1 MSTWTVKDSLR
12 KFADELNSPPAADEV
27 LIALIQ
33 AAEFNGGGLE
43 TALKGIAE
51 NLHVASKNML
61 EVDVERAKARD
72 TMRIMAVFIGA
83 TVVYLVF
90 FGGSGQLDFYRT
102 PARRDRD
109 AHRPQRIR
117 RPDDLGQGDHPG
129 APRTAHPHPEHQ
141 RRAGIMTVTWLTIL
155 PGLLFGIALGMIVLA
170 YAPQTVRTSDAL
182 ARLGEASVSTA
193 GPAMKLT
200 RWDRVGSWLAQHLPA
215 IKFLAPPT
223 KDLDLLEM
231 SVSYFYASK
240 AKAALFGFAAPLVL
254 PIFWQ
259 LVTGQPSAMLLAP
272 SPIFA
277 IVLWFSVDTNVKAR
291 AAKARQ
297 EVTRFMGVYLQTVA
311 VALLG
316 NTTPRHR
323 AQRDR

>member
-1 MSTWTVKDSLR
+1 
-12 KFADELNSPPAADEV
+12 
-27 LIALIQ
+27 
-33 AAEFNGGGLE
+33 
-43 TALKGIAE
+43 
-51 NLHVASKNML
+51 
-61 EVDVERAKARD
+61 
-72 TMRIMAVFIGA
+72 
-83 TVVYLVF
+83 
-90 FGGSGQLDFYRT
+90 
-102 PARRDRD
+102 
-109 AHRPQRIR
+109 
-117 RPDDLGQGDHPG
+117 
-129 APRTAHPHPEHQ
+129 
-141 RRAGIMTVTWLTIL
+141 MTVTWLTIL

-316 NTTPRHR
+316 NTTPDTALSETANLSDSWVFKRLRREYAAADLTRISKWDALENLGKQLDVPPLVELGRTMRMSEAHVSLREQLLASADQLRDEVAAATRKDAERVTRR
-323 AQRDR
+323 ATVPVYLTLAVLIVLTLLPSIANLFLHQ